1 MPLLRKLFCV
11 EHLVWS
17 CGAWPRR
24 KVCVGSPRAAL
35 ATAAAVASFTILPHA
50 ARAAPY
56 SAEDPLKNASEYVG
70 SQSKNSEG
78 DAAVFTPKAVIEGAG
93 VKSSLVK
100 VKMPDPG
107 PLTAGDYVD
116 TIYLRTSF
124 GKIIDAAGFRSS
136 GVGITEPVAG
146 DASKVVPKE
155 PQWKCRVEAGTG
167 EVIPGIHT
175 SKGLVWEG
183 KPVFIK

>member
-1 MPLLRKLFCV
+1 L
-11 EHLVWS
+11 
-17 CGAWPRR
+17 
-24 KVCVGSPRAAL
+24 
-35 ATAAAVASFTILPHA
+35 TAAAAFASSAILPHA
-50 ARAAPY
+50 ARAGGVQELRRP
-56 SAEDPLKNASEYVG
+56 DPLTLASEYVK
-70 SQSKNSEG
+70 QAKNSEG
-78 DAAVFTPKAVIEGAG
+78 DPALFTPKAVIEGAG